1 MLHRA
6 AYQSM
11 SIPILFEYST
21 FLNIIVYLLF
31 IINIIDLSNIII
43 TIALLENTLFWFI
56 TNFFALRIYFQ
67 TQGGGRE
74 PIFREPR

>member
-31 IINIIDLSNIII
+31 II
-43 TIALLENTLFWFI
+43 
-56 TNFFALRIYFQ
+56 YY
-67 TQGGGRE
+67 
-74 PIFREPR
+74 